1 MKGRSRTRRDGC
13 RRRVGDLYMTEFLVK
28 RFVKDYER
36 TEDAPV
42 RTAYGVLAGA
52 VGICC
57 NLILFA
63 AKLAIGL
70 AAGSISVMADAF
82 NNLSDAAG
90 SIVGFVGV
98 RMAEKPADADHPFG
112 HGRIEYIAAFV
123 VSIFVIQV
131 GLELFKSS
139 VGKIRHPEEPAFSWL
154 AVLILALSV
163 LVKCWLAVFNRTLG
177 KRIRSA
183 VMTATAADAMGDVAA
198 TSATIVSILV
208 FGIWGVNIDG
218 FIGLLVSAAVLLAGF
233 GIARDTLA
241 PLIGEPVDADV
252 YRRITDFVESYDGII
267 GTHDLIVH
275 NYGPTHSMA
284 TIHAEVS
291 GDADIRE
298 SHEVIDRI
306 ERDCA
311 HSLGIFLV
319 IHMDP
324 VETHDERTARYREL
338 LGGVL
343 AGLDGRLS
351 FHDFRVVD
359 GTERINLIFDLVV
372 PRDYNNEMRD
382 TIRAKV
388 SDQVHG
394 ADPRCYCVMTV
405 ENTYCAEAP
414 EPE

>member
-1 MKGRSRTRRDGC
+1 
-13 RRRVGDLYMTEFLVK
+13 MTDFLVR
-28 RFVKDYER
+28 RFVKNHEQ
-36 TEDAPV
+36 TEDAGV
-42 RTAYGVLAGA
+42 RTAYGVLASI

-57 NLILFA
+57 NLVLFA
-63 AKLAIGL
+63 VKLAIGL
-70 AAGSISVMADAF
+70 LAGSISVMADAF

-139 VGKIRHPEEPAFSWL
+139 IGKIRHPEELAFSWL

-177 KRIRSA
+177 RRIRSS

-198 TSATIVSILV
+198 TSATIISILV

-218 FIGLLVSAAVLLAGF
+218 FIGLLVSIAVMLAGL

-241 PLIGEPVDADV
+241 PLIGEPIDAGV
-252 YRRITDFVESYDGII
+252 YRKISEFVEGYDGII

-284 TIHAEVS
+284 TIHAEVAS
-291 GDADIRE
+291 EVDIRE
-298 SHEVIDRI
+298 SHELIDRI

-324 VETHDERTARYREL
+324 VETHDERTIRYREL
-338 LGGVL
+338 LSEVL
-343 AGLDGRLS
+343 AGLDARLS

-372 PRDYNNEMRD
+372 PRDYNDKMRD

-405 ENTYCAEAP
+405 ENTYCAESP
-414 EPE
+414 EPD